1 MCRELNAL
9 KNMNPS
15 PSPPPLKGFIFMSPS
30 PPPPAADAWEAGM
43 KDIGPMILLYDWIS
57 KGNVVGDSWVF
68 QFFAIAA
75 VFALLNNL
83 QRMGSASS
91 AGVSADTAL
100 GARITGTA
108 SAVPGPPAVPAAA
121 SSSAPPL
128 ELAGGTRPRPLLPAL
143 PTLPAWPLTA
153 RRPDGAAASSTAG
166 GIPDL
171 RLSDILKGQWVWL
184 MCIWA
189 FALGSTSSL
198 EI

>member
-1 MCRELNAL
+1 
-9 KNMNPS
+9 MNPS

-83 QRMGSASS
+83 QRMGSVSS
-91 AGVSADTAL
+91 AEVSADTAL

-108 SAVPGPPAVPAAA
+108 SAVPGPPAVPAARVVGA
-121 SSSAPPL
+121 AAG
-128 ELAGGTRPRPLLPAL
+128 LAGGTRPRPLLPRCPLPPLARAPTGRPPAL
-143 PTLPAWPLTA
+143 P
-153 RRPDGAAASSTAG
+153 AAFPT
-166 GIPDL
+166 
-171 RLSDILKGQWVWL
+171 
-184 MCIWA
+184 C
-189 FALGSTSSL
+189 GSATS
-198 EI
+198 

>member
-1 MCRELNAL
+1 
-9 KNMNPS
+9 
-15 PSPPPLKGFIFMSPS
+15 MSPS

-83 QRMGSASS
+83 QRMGSVSS
-91 AGVSADTAL
+91 AEVSADTAL

-121 SSSAPPL
+121 SAAAPL

-143 PTLPAWPLTA
+143 PTVPALPLTA
-153 RRPDGAAASSTAG
+153 RHPDGAAAG

-184 MCIWA
+184 ACIWA

>member
-1 MCRELNAL
+1 
-9 KNMNPS
+9 MNPS

-83 QRMGSASS
+83 QRMGSVSS
-91 AGVSADTAL
+91 AEVSADTAL

-108 SAVPGPPAVPAAA
+108 SAVPGPPAVPAAPPRRRRRRRW
-121 SSSAPPL
+121 SSRAARGRGRCCPRCPRCRPLARGTPTGRPPAPP
-128 ELAGGTRPRPLLPAL
+128 
-143 PTLPAWPLTA
+143 
-153 RRPDGAAASSTAG
+153 AASPT
-166 GIPDL
+166 
-171 RLSDILKGQWVWL
+171 
-184 MCIWA
+184 C
-189 FALGSTSSL
+189 GSATS
-198 EI
+198 

>member
-1 MCRELNAL
+1 
-9 KNMNPS
+9 
-15 PSPPPLKGFIFMSPS
+15 
-30 PPPPAADAWEAGM
+30 M

-91 AGVSADTAL
+91 AGASADTAL

-121 SSSAPPL
+121 SGSSPPL

-143 PTLPAWPLTA
+143 PTLPTAA
-153 RRPDGAAASSTAG
+153 RRPDGAAASTAGGSGAAASTAG

-184 MCIWA
+184 ACIWA

>member
-1 MCRELNAL
+1 
-9 KNMNPS
+9 
-15 PSPPPLKGFIFMSPS
+15 
-30 PPPPAADAWEAGM
+30 M

-108 SAVPGPPAVPAAA
+108 SAVPGPPAGLIGKQLCSVRK
-121 SSSAPPL
+121 
-128 ELAGGTRPRPLLPAL
+128 T
-143 PTLPAWPLTA
+143 
-153 RRPDGAAASSTAG
+153 
-166 GIPDL
+166 
-171 RLSDILKGQWVWL
+171 V
-184 MCIWA
+184 
-189 FALGSTSSL
+189 F
-198 EI
+198 

>member
-1 MCRELNAL
+1 
-9 KNMNPS
+9 
-15 PSPPPLKGFIFMSPS
+15 
-30 PPPPAADAWEAGM
+30 M

-83 QRMGSASS
+83 QRMGSVSG

-121 SSSAPPL
+121 SASAATPPL

-143 PTLPAWPLTA
+143 PTLPAQPLAA
-153 RRPDGAAASSTAG
+153 RHPDGAAASTAG

-184 MCIWA
+184 ACIWA

>member
-1 MCRELNAL
+1 
-9 KNMNPS
+9 MNPS

-121 SSSAPPL
+121 SASAATPPL

-153 RRPDGAAASSTAG
+153 RRPDGATASSTAG

-184 MCIWA
+184 ACIWA

>member
-1 MCRELNAL
+1 
-9 KNMNPS
+9 
-15 PSPPPLKGFIFMSPS
+15 
-30 PPPPAADAWEAGM
+30 M

-83 QRMGSASS
+83 QRMGA
-91 AGVSADTAL
+91 AASADTAL
-100 GARITGTA
+100 GVGSVSHAGA
-108 SAVPGPPAVPAAA
+108 AVPGPPAVPAAA
-121 SSSAPPL
+121 SAAAAAPPL

-143 PTLPAWPLTA
+143 PTLP
-153 RRPDGAAASSTAG
+153 RRPDGAAASTAG

-184 MCIWA
+184 ACIWA

>member
-1 MCRELNAL
+1 
-9 KNMNPS
+9 MNPS

-83 QRMGSASS
+83 QRMGSVSS
-91 AGVSADTAL
+91 AEVSADTAL

-143 PTLPAWPLTA
+143 PTLPTVA
-153 RRPDGAAASSTAG
+153 RRPDGAAASTAG

-184 MCIWA
+184 ACIWA